1 MYCTNCGAEISDK
14 AEYCPRCGF
23 HPKKQR
29 NFCNQ
34 CGAALKPNQELCIQ
48 CGKLIRTAPSV
59 TRLAPW
65 AAALISFFIPGLGQ
79 ILVGQVVKGCVILI
93 LTLTAFLFG
102 PIINILAAL
111 DAYLITKK
119 INRGTAVGPWE
130 FF

>member
-14 AEYCPRCGF
+14 AEMPRCGF
-23 HPKKQR
+23 HLR
-29 NFCNQ
+29 NSAILQPMWGCFETQ
-34 CGAALKPNQELCIQ
+34 SGTLHQ

-59 TRLAPW
+59 TRLEPW